1 MELRSILK
9 HYKEISLNLIK
20 AIEND
25 DDNGELLIK
34 KREELL
40 MYLKKNNFSKEE
52 LKKIADEL
60 ELVQIEKKLIDSITV
75 AREEVKREMLE
86 LKRKREA
93 NRTYSAGF
101 SNINFINKKI

>member
-1 MELRSILK
+1 MELRSILNQ
-9 HYKEISLNLIK
+9 YKEISLKLVK
-20 AIEND
+20 SIEYD
-25 DDNGELLIK
+25 DNNGELLIK

-40 MYLKKNNFSKEE
+40 TYLKENNFSKEE
-52 LKKIADEL
+52 LKNIADEL
-60 ELVQIEKKLIDSITV
+60 ELVQIEKKVMNSIVV

-101 SNINFINKKI
+101 RNINFINKKI

>member
-1 MELRSILK
+1 MELRSILNQ
-9 HYKEISLNLIK
+9 YREISLKLIK
-20 AIEND
+20 SIEND
-25 DDNGELLIK
+25 DNDGELLIN

-40 MYLKKNNFSKEE
+40 VLLKENDFSKEE

-60 ELVQIEKKLIDSITV
+60 ELVQIEKKVMNSITV
-75 AREEVKREMLE
+75 AREKVKREMLE

-101 SNINFINKKI
+101 RNVSFINKKI

>member
-1 MELRSILK
+1 MELRSVLNQ
-9 HYKEISLNLIK
+9 YREISLKLIK
-20 AIEND
+20 SIEND
-25 DDNGELLIK
+25 DNDGELLIK

-40 MYLKKNNFSKEE
+40 THLKEDNFSKEE

-60 ELVQIEKKLIDSITV
+60 ELVQIEKKVMNSIV
-75 AREEVKREMLE
+75 AAREEVKRELLE

-101 SNINFINKKI
+101 KNIGFINKKI